1 VCDATT
7 RYAGFTFNDRL
18 NDDDAA
24 RAPLGETETC
34 PIASAAISTDE
45 MAAEGRSTTS
55 PAWVL

>member
-24 RAPLGETETC
+24 RAPLGETETSDRVGC
-34 PIASAAISTDE
+34 NFY
-45 MAAEGRSTTS
+45 R
-55 PAWVL
+55 